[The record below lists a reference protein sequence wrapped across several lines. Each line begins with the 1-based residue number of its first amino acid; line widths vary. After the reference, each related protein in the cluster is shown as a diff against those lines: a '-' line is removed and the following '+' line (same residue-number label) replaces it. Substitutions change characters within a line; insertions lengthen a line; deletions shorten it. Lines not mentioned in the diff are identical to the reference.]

1 MKYEKVHS
9 IYKRCIDLTD
19 IDPTLVSMKKKTLG
33 IYNIE
38 TNKIL
43 IKY

>member
-19 IDPTLVSMKKKTLG
+19 IDPTLVSMKKTLG